1 MSLCR
6 HYIERR
12 WSILLDLPSSS
23 DKDKEDSGLEEKH
36 ELTQISEDGDPQSSN
51 ANETS
56 QIKQAPPQQHHPS
69 HSMSERQ
76 QRESLLAS
84 VDDDRRRFS
93 VLLRNDDRRN
103 DDSRSLSSAHDSV
116 SNSSQARPTTS
127 RSGGSRQAKNAVMRG
142 DIRACAER
150 IVYTYLIPG
159 AEREIILPEAITS
172 EVVRLV
178 EEEGR
183 DDPEVFDQ
191 AKDYVFQA
199 MEKDAFPGFLHA
211 KALGNLVPADKFVRL
226 VCALTAF
233 GGAFWAAWYL
243 LLTNSPRQTRCWVC
257 SFNLYGLILTVCIV
271 IRVHGLFKL
280 TNYTK

>member
-23 DKDKEDSGLEEKH
+23 DKDKEDSNQEEKH
-36 ELTQISEDGDPQSSN
+36 DLTQISEDGDPESSM
-51 ANETS
+51 ANDTP
-56 QIKQAPPQQHHPS
+56 QRQVPQQSHQL

-103 DDSRSLSSAHDSV
+103 DDGRSLSSAHDSA
-116 SNSSQARPTTS
+116 SNNSQVRPTTS
-127 RSGGSRQAKNAVMRG
+127 RSAGSRQAKNAVMRG
-142 DIRACAER
+142 DIRECAER
-150 IVYTYLIPG
+150 IIYTYLMPDS
-159 AEREIILPEAITS
+159 EREIILPEAISS

-211 KALGNLVPADKFVRL
+211 KALGNLVPASKFVRL
-226 VCALTAF
+226 IGALIAF

-243 LLTNSPRQTRCWVC
+243 LLTASPRLTRCWVRFLC
-257 SFNLYGLILTVCIV
+257 F
-271 IRVHGLFKL
+271 
-280 TNYTK
+280 